1 MCVLRREEGGS
12 ADLVGTSEKD
22 GRRKEREKTREVKWC
37 RGRRGGGFF
46 FLVRWKGVRGS
57 WGRDTEK

>member
-46 FLVRWKGVRGS
+46 FLVRWKGGRGG